1 MKKFIYSI
9 IKFEKYPEMAA
20 QGVWSA
26 IKYLMVIMAIFAII
40 VSAGTTYQTY
50 SYVNKVVSY
59 VETNLPE
66 IQYKDGILEVKSEEK
81 IEDETQLGKIIIDTN
96 TEDENLINEYINSV
110 SANENGILV
119 LKDKVILKSM
129 LSTEN
134 TKTDYKTLLQN
145 YNIEKTEF
153 NKQDIISYVRSTEF
167 LQVYIAYFGTMFI
180 YTFAIYLLSA
190 LIDALV
196 LAALG
201 YLTTLLL
208 KMKIRF
214 VAVYNMAIYGLT
226 LPILLNAIY
235 YIVNLI
241 TGFTIEYFQV
251 MYISVAYIYL
261 AAAIFMI
268 KSDYIKKQQE
278 LIKIQ
283 EEQENVKKELQE
295 QEEPK
300 EEKDKEEKKNK
311 KDEKNKREKDNDTG
325 EEAPEGS
332 NA

>member
-26 IKYLMVIMAIFAII
+26 IKYLMVIMAIFSII

-110 SANENGILV
+110 SANENGILF

-134 TKTDYKTLLQN
+134 TTTDYKTLLQN

-235 YIVNLI
+235 YIVNSI
-241 TGFTIEYFQV
+241 TGFTIQYFQV